1 MKIINSCFLIQL
13 VSTFIFM
20 SQISQISAQESNNG
34 QRGIFSSGQLSM
46 TLEITV
52 QQKTAD
58 EMVYLLEPGI
68 AKVPGNIE
76 STLTKSLAEL
86 GTIEIPVCLVSS
98 KGGEMTVS
106 LNSEESGEMILTAI
120 NGEEF
125 SYDVNLSGNRWNG
138 NGDSKKIQ
146 HEQAED
152 GICDKDSAILVKIAL
167 TETSNERNPRSLKG
181 GFVLLVNPE

>member
-1 MKIINSCFLIQL
+1 MKGINRFFLIQL
-13 VSTFIFM
+13 LSTFICI
-20 SQISQISAQESNNG
+20 SQISQISAQSSNDG
-34 QRGIFSSGQLSM
+34 QRGIVSSGQFSM
-46 TLEITV
+46 TLEITA

-58 EMVYLLEPGI
+58 EMLELLEEGV
-68 AKVPGNIE
+68 AKVPGKLE
-76 STLTKSLAEL
+76 SNLTNSLAEI
-86 GTIEIPVCLVSS
+86 GEIEIPVCLVSS

-106 LNSEESGEMILTAI
+106 VDSEESGEMILTAT

-125 SYDVNLSGNRWNG
+125 SYEVNLRGNRWNG

-167 TETSNERNPRSLKG
+167 TETSSERNPRSLQG